1 MKKLSTLTI
10 NTLAAAALLLGSLS
24 TFAADAKKKGKK
36 GPKKGQWIQ
45 LFDGKLHDNLRSY
58 RGKDFPSEAWV
69 IEDGTLKTI
78 PKKDGGKPAD
88 LMTKAKFKSFEL
100 VWEWKAAVGGNSGV
114 MYHVKAHPKQPS
126 WFTGPEYQLLDDD
139 VHPDGKKD
147 RRRAGCLYDLIEA
160 EGKTLKPVGQF
171 NESRVVF
178 HPDNKV
184 EHWLNGKKVVEYVWG
199 SPEIEALIKKSK
211 FSNRPDF
218 MKMDTGHI
226 TFQHHGEEFWVRN
239 MKIRRL

>member
-1 MKKLSTLTI
+1 LTA
-10 NTLAAAALLLGSLS
+10 LALALALLAG
-24 TFAADAKKKGKK
+24 TAAETKKNKTAKEAEKGR
-36 GPKKGQWIQ
+36 WIK
-45 LFDGKLHDNLRSY
+45 LFDGRLHDQLRSY
-58 RGKDFPSEAWV
+58 RGTEFPKEAWV
-69 IEDGTLKTI
+69 IEGDTLKTI

-88 LMTKAKFKSFEL
+88 LMTKAKFKAFEL

-114 MYHVKAHPKQPS
+114 MYHVKAHPKDPS

-171 NESRVVF
+171 NESRIVF

-184 EHWLNGKKVVEYVWG
+184 EHWLNGRKVLEYVWG
-199 SPEIEALIKKSK
+199 SPEIDALIKKSK